1 MQYWNSLYKDNQDER
16 MYREET
22 ESIWHDIPGSK
33 TEFRLSQPGMRMYI
47 GATVLINKG
56 KISGNVYEYKPMF
69 QLRYYDAKNDNNS
82 FSLFFNTANAQFLST
97 SFKILTED
105 SSIVSFFNK
114 SDTSG
119 WYVKQQYKQ
128 VKVMSTIT
136 LNKTSF
142 LEIFPEVDERKLPAY
157 RFRWCKDQQEIIC
170 VFTKGELITFHDR
183 LNGFINM
190 CPMYVNIFENELL
203 KAKLNCYADQV
214 ASVQNTV
221 FALNAKFDEMLKET
235 KLNNEQIKNHFSTT
249 LNSILAVMSLTNK
262 KDIPSTITEQVINNV
277 VYPKEE
283 ENDDDSFI
291 IEKEDTTS
299 ILFETTKE
307 DNVVDTNNF
316 PVINKS
322 PDDMLITAEEQPNG
336 YFNTPIM
343 YTNAQLE
350 ESMSADTMSN
360 IFSFNKEEVKP
371 EPIMDIESVNTFT
384 EEEEQPEKWEID
396 YFAQRLHER
405 FKLEF
410 TDDIKERGKNVIPFD
425 ILYPKEVQKYITP
438 ETEEAV
444 TTVSCVLNEEDMI
457 KNINID
463 AILDK
468 MASVVEPDKKYT
480 IAHYLID
487 SGMFTKAYIAGMLIN
502 KGRIGIPVSS
512 IIYATSV
519 YATAY
524 ELIAKGEDPLKIANE
539 CGMHILNCLVE
550 SPKISANKV
559 DIYNK
564 YFTAIASDL
573 TGQET
578 THFDEKLFALD
589 KMLLREAYVFS
600 AFDFKLDTLKE
611 NEKINVARALMD
623 VYIMLYYA
631 EKEHMLFN
639 AQTSPN
645 FQLYFIV
652 NKLMYRFARS
662 MLVNLTRCN
671 KNLKSVKNAILYN
684 AYDMKRFCQRIG
696 WEEAKYRDAL
706 ITFFTLNEISKKY
719 VEPVVDNIPVGEM
732 IPNTHIYRG
741 IPCEEIM
748 NAMSKIS

>member
-82 FSLFFNTANAQFLST
+82 FTLFFNTANAQFLST

-119 WYVKQQYKQ
+119 WYVKQQYRQ
-128 VKVMSTIT
+128 VKVMPTIS

-170 VFTKGELITFHDR
+170 IFTKGELITFLSR
-183 LNGFINM
+183 LDGFINM

-221 FALNAKFDEMLKET
+221 FALNAKFDEMIKET
-235 KLNNEQIKNHFSTT
+235 KINNEQIKNHFSTT
-249 LNSILAVMSLTNK
+249 LNSILAVITLSNK
-262 KDIPSTITEQVINNV
+262 NNVPQITEQVNAV
-277 VYPKEE
+277 VYPATEIK
-283 ENDDDSFI
+283 DDDSFI
-291 IEKEDTTS
+291 IEKEDKTS
-299 ILFETTKE
+299 HMFETAQE
-307 DNVVDTNNF
+307 DNVVDTDNF
-316 PVINKS
+316 PVVDKTPN
-322 PDDMLITAEEQPNG
+322 DMLIHAEEQPHG

-343 YTNAQLE
+343 YTNAKLE
-350 ESMSADTMSN
+350 ESVTVDTMSN
-360 IFSFNKEEVKP
+360 MFTSSKKEEPKP
-371 EPIMDIESVNTFT
+371 EPIIDVETMETFT
-384 EEEEQPEKWEID
+384 DEKKEEPKWEID
-396 YFAQRLHER
+396 SFAKRLHER

-410 TDDIKERGKNVIPFD
+410 TDDAKEKGGLVIPFD
-425 ILYPKEVQKYITP
+425 TLYPKDMHKYITP
-438 ETEEAV
+438 ETEEAI
-444 TTVSCVLNEEDMI
+444 TTVTCVANEEDII
-457 KNINID
+457 KTINLD

-468 MASVVEPDKKYT
+468 LASVTEPNKKYT
-480 IAHYLID
+480 LAHYLID
-487 SGMFTKAYIAGMLIN
+487 TGMFTKAYVAGMLIN

-512 IIYATSV
+512 IVYATSI

-524 ELIAKGEDPLKIANE
+524 ELIEKGEDPLKIANE

-550 SPKISANKV
+550 APKISANK
-559 DIYNK
+559 IEPYNK
-564 YFTAIASDL
+564 YFEAIASEL
-573 TGQET
+573 TGQKT
-578 THFDEKLFALD
+578 TQFDEKLFALD
-589 KMLLREAYVFS
+589 KMLLRESYVFS
-600 AFDFKLDTLKE
+600 AFDFKLNTLKE
-611 NEKINVARALMD
+611 NEKVNVAKALTD

-645 FQLYFIV
+645 FQLYFII
-652 NKLMYRFARS
+652 NKFMYRFARA
-662 MLVNLTRCN
+662 MLVNLIRCN
-671 KNLKSVKNAILYN
+671 KELASVKNAILFN
-684 AYDMKRFCQRIG
+684 AYDMKKFCQRIG
-696 WEEAKYRDAL
+696 WAEEKYRDAML
-706 ITFFTLNEISKKY
+706 TFFTLNEISKKY
-719 VEPVVDNIPVGEM
+719 VEPVIDTVAMDDM

-741 IPCEEIM
+741 MPCKEIM
-748 NAMSKIS
+748 EAISKIS